1 MKLEDYNNYKVGAL
15 KRKFKTGKENQA
27 PGTFISKM
35 NESKSADIT
44 KQTMPSGRTEKVAVM
59 GLV

>member
-1 MKLEDYNNYKVGAL
+1 MKQVNYKMGAL
-15 KRKFKTGKENQA
+15 KRKFQTGPKDVE

-35 NESKSADIT
+35 NESKKEVNSN
-44 KQTMPSGRTEKVAVM
+44 KQTELSKRDVAIR

>member
-15 KRKFKTGKENQA
+15 KRKFKTGKEDQA

-35 NESKSADIT
+35 NET
-44 KQTMPSGRTEKVAVM
+44 KQPKMAENLPANTKERTAILGMV
-59 GLV
+59 